1 MAFASG
7 KQTTDGASVAR
18 YIGVAP
24 IYVLDVNPTKSEL
37 EGYYNTSLEKEPEYT
52 GSKDNVPF
60 VRIDFVVKTDATRSN
75 NIDLTTKV
83 TFFLRR
89 EKRVNRDNTK
99 VQVIDK
105 YGRTAWVTNEQL
117 KAKEIPMYT
126 NGPANLDADY
136 RPVYNGE
143 ENLTNFIKTYL
154 NIPSVQKYVNGA
166 WVMVDNPQDCEARLE
181 HIEDYFKG
189 NFQELKEII
198 AMQPNN
204 KVKALF
210 GVRAADNGSLYQDV
224 FGDMFLRNN
233 STDYTRLE
241 KEVTERK
248 NNGAYPNSLFT
259 ICDLREYTVEATN
272 LDSSTVDVEDDP
284 WA

>member
-7 KQTTDGASVAR
+7 KQSTDGASVAR

-24 IYVLDVNPTKSEL
+24 IYVLGVNPTKSEL
-37 EGYYNTSLEKEPEYT
+37 EGYYNTSLEKDPEYT

-117 KAKEIPMYT
+117 KAKEIPMYA

-272 LDSSTVDVEDDP
+272 LDSSTVEVEDDP

>member
-24 IYVLDVNPTKSEL
+24 IYVLGVNPTKSEL

>member
-272 LDSSTVDVEDDP
+272 LDSSTVEVEDDP

>member
-24 IYVLDVNPTKSEL
+24 IYVLGVNPTKSEL

-272 LDSSTVDVEDDP
+272 LDSSTVEVEDDP

>member
-24 IYVLDVNPTKSEL
+24 VYVLGVNPTKSEL
-37 EGYYNTSLEKEPEYT
+37 EGFYNTSLDKEPEYT
-52 GSKDNVPF
+52 GNKDNVPF
-60 VRIDFVVKTDATRSN
+60 VRIDFIVKTDAPRAKE
-75 NIDLTTKV
+75 IDLTTKV
-83 TFFLRR
+83 SFFLRR

-117 KAKEIPMYT
+117 KAHEIPMYT

-143 ENLTNFIKTYL
+143 EKLTDFIKTYL
-154 NIPSVQKYVNGA
+154 NISNVQKYVNGA

-189 NFQELKEII
+189 NFQELKGII

-210 GVRAADNGSLYQDV
+210 GVRASDGGSLYQDV
-224 FGDMFLRNN
+224 YTDMFLRNN
-233 STDYTRLE
+233 ASDYSRLD
-241 KEVTERK
+241 KDVQERK
-248 NNGAYPNSLFT
+248 NAGAYPNSLFT
-259 ICDLREYTVEATN
+259 ICELREYTVEATN
-272 LDSSTVDVEDDP
+272 LDSPTVEVEDDP

>member
-24 IYVLDVNPTKSEL
+24 IYVLGVNPTKSEL
-37 EGYYNTSLEKEPEYT
+37 EGYYNISLEKEPEYT

-272 LDSSTVDVEDDP
+272 LDSSTVEVEDDP

>member
-24 IYVLDVNPTKSEL
+24 IYVLGVNPTKSEL

-117 KAKEIPMYT
+117 NAKEIPMYT

-272 LDSSTVDVEDDP
+272 LDSSTVEVEDDP